1 MIVKLT
7 GDEIE
12 AGLAHLK
19 EWGISNDGFLEKQ
32 FKFSDFREAFAFM
45 TRVAL
50 AAEKMD
56 HHPNWHNVWNQVHI
70 KLSTHDVGGLSKRD
84 FKLAG
89 LIDEMS

>member
-1 MIVKLT
+1 
-7 GDEIE
+7 
-12 AGLAHLK
+12 
-19 EWGISNDGFLEKQ
+19 
-32 FKFSDFREAFAFM
+32 M

-56 HHPNWHNVWNQVHI
+56 HHPNWSNVWNQVHI